1 MVVQVP
7 KVKKVCFREMAPRI
21 ATGVHVKIRSKIGV
35 HVAAVC
41 LIIGQNIPAFER
53 LRTTCIDNG
62 FRKKREAMIT
72 QKLFM
77 PIILFGKIG
86 NK

>member
-1 MVVQVP
+1 
-7 KVKKVCFREMAPRI
+7 MAARI
-21 ATGVHVKIRSKIGV
+21 ATGVHVKIRSKIGI

-41 LIIGQNIPAFER
+41 LIIGQNTPGLER
-53 LRTTCIDNG
+53 LRTTGIDDG
-62 FRKKREAMIT
+62 FREKREAMIT

-77 PIILFGKIG
+77 LIILLRKIG

>member
-1 MVVQVP
+1 
-7 KVKKVCFREMAPRI
+7 MAPRI
-21 ATGVHVKIRSKIGV
+21 ATGVHVKVRRKIGV

-41 LIIGQNIPAFER
+41 LIICQDTPAFER
-53 LRTTCIDNG
+53 LRPTGINDG
-62 FRKKREAMIT
+62 FGEKGEAMMT

-77 PIILFGKIG
+77 LIICFGKIG